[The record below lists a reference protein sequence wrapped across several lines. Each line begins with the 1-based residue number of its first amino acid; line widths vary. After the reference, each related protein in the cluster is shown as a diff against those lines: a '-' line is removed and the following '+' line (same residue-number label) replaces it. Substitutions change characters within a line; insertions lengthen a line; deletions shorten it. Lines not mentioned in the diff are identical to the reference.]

1 MRNFQA
7 RKQAGFTLIEIMVVV
22 VIIGILATLIAPKI
36 LGNVDTA
43 RITKARSDIRSIESS
58 LKLFRLDN
66 FRYPT
71 TEMGLDALVN
81 NPNDPSIKNWKPDG
95 YMARVPLDPWE
106 NPYKYLSPG
115 NNGEI
120 DIYSLGA
127 DGREGGE
134 GADADIGNWSLD
146 Q

>member
-1 MRNFQA
+1 MRNLQA
-7 RKQAGFTLIEIMVVV
+7 RKQSGFTLIEIMVVV
-22 VIIGILATLIAPKI
+22 VIIGILATLIGPKI
-36 LGNVDTA
+36 FGQIGTA
-43 RITKARSDIRSIESS
+43 QKVKARSDIRSIESS

-81 NPNDPSIKNWKPDG
+81 NPNDPSIKNWAPGG
-95 YMARVPLDPWE
+95 YMDRLPLDPWE
-106 NPYKYLSPG
+106 NPYRYLSPG

-120 DIYSLGA
+120 DVYSLGA

-134 GADADIGNWSLD
+134 GDDADIGNWSLD